1 MCGWYFLEYDAF
13 CSVKEYSKYDAS
25 NVIRIQRSVLILV
38 PFIDDLSLF
47 FILSSSSGASVVAI
61 DNKIEQAM
69 VCTDLKLLVLSV
81 GTAQKARDILE
92 GTSASL
98 SKIQTVWLTLHS
110 QKCQR

>member
-25 NVIRIQRSVLILV
+25 NVIRIQRSVLILDV
-38 PFIDDLSLF
+38 KNHFRLLMIPLF

-81 GTAQKARDILE
+81 GTAQKARDVLE

-98 SKIQTVWLTLHS
+98 S
-110 QKCQR
+110 